1 MRTDFARRRGL
12 SFFSNKSFAAQRLLT
27 IPIPDAKS
35 DLAGKRSPGAAPVGR
50 RNAGVHWQT
59 PFQEQLLTDFSP
71 FGAKPFHNEWK
82 FLCACASPS
91 PLSAGQISSLTANLD
106 WNLALEL
113 ATEHSV
119 LGVVAARLKEAGYV
133 GMPAIAWKKLQDS
146 MRTQH
151 LFTLSM
157 TAELF
162 RILEEFGRAGIEA
175 LLVKGPLVS
184 LLAYDD
190 PGVRSYVDLDLLVRD
205 EAILPASRILTALG
219 FEADVP
225 EAVILTGKIPGEY
238 LFRRSGAQQIVELHT
253 EKTFRYYPR
262 PMRIE
267 DLYARQRRVPLDG
280 RDVPALCLE
289 DELVL
294 NCIHGAKHFWE
305 RLMWPADIA
314 AIVARHPE
322 IAWERARQSAGDVGA
337 ERMLHVGLLLG
348 ESLLGVPVPAAMA
361 AATSADG
368 AARELVRQ
376 VEGWLPT
383 AGYAPPSLLRRAMF
397 RLKMGGGG
405 FGGTAYLMRL
415 SVSPTEEDWT
425 EGGEEHGSRVWE
437 AIKRPFRLLRKY
449 GQDG

>member
-1 MRTDFARRRGL
+1 
-12 SFFSNKSFAAQRLLT
+12 
-27 IPIPDAKS
+27 
-35 DLAGKRSPGAAPVGR
+35 
-50 RNAGVHWQT
+50 
-59 PFQEQLLTDFSP
+59 
-71 FGAKPFHNEWK
+71 
-82 FLCACASPS
+82 
-91 PLSAGQISSLTANLD
+91 LTANLD
-106 WNLALEL
+106 WDLALEL

-119 LGVVAARLKEAGYV
+119 LGLVAARLKEFGYT
-133 GMPAIAWKKLQDS
+133 GMPAIAWENLQGS

-162 RILEEFGRAGIEA
+162 RILDAFAQADIES
-175 LLVKGPLVS
+175 LLVKGPMTS
-184 LLAYDD
+184 LLAYGDS
-190 PGVRSYVDLDLLVRD
+190 GMRSYVDLDLVVRHA
-205 EAILPASRILTALG
+205 EILPASRTMTALG
-219 FEADVP
+219 FEADVS
-225 EAVILTGKIPGEY
+225 EAVVLAGKIPGEY
-238 LFRRSGAQQIVELHT
+238 LFKRSGAHQIVELHT
-253 EKTFRYYPR
+253 ERTFRYYPR

-322 IAWERARQSAGDVGA
+322 IAWERARQAARDVGA
-337 ERMLHVGLLLG
+337 ERMLHVGLLLA

-368 AARELVRQ
+368 AARELVRH

-383 AGYAPPSLLRRAMF
+383 AGYAPPPLLQRAKF

-405 FGGTAYLMRL
+405 LGGTAYLVRL
-415 SVSPTEEDWT
+415 SLSPTEEDWA

>member
-1 MRTDFARRRGL
+1 MG
-12 SFFSNKSFAAQRLLT
+12 
-27 IPIPDAKS
+27 
-35 DLAGKRSPGAAPVGR
+35 
-50 RNAGVHWQT
+50 
-59 PFQEQLLTDFSP
+59 
-71 FGAKPFHNEWK
+71 
-82 FLCACASPS
+82 
-91 PLSAGQISSLTANLD
+91 NLD

-113 ATEHSV
+113 AEEHSV
-119 LGVVAARLKEAGYV
+119 LGVVAARLKETGY
-133 GMPAIAWKKLQDS
+133 GGIPADAWEKLQS
-146 MRTQH
+146 GMRTQH
-151 LFTLSM
+151 LFSLSM

-162 RILEEFGRAGIEA
+162 RILDAFGQASIET
-175 LLVKGPLVS
+175 LLVKGPIVS
-184 LLAYDD
+184 FLAYGD
-190 PGVRSYVDLDLLVRD
+190 PAVRSYVDLDVLVRD
-205 EAILPASRILTALG
+205 AAILPACRILTALG

-225 EAVILTGKIPGEY
+225 ESAILAGKIPGEY
-238 LFRRSGAQQIVELHT
+238 LFKRAGAQQLVELHT

-267 DLYARQRRVPLDG
+267 DLYARKRHLPLEG

-322 IAWERARQSAGDVGA
+322 IAWERVRQAARDVGA

-348 ESLLGVPVPAAMA
+348 ESLLGVAVPAEMA
-361 AATSADG
+361 ASTNVDG
-368 AARELVRQ
+368 AARELVRL

-383 AGYAPPSLLRRAMF
+383 AGYVPPALLQRATF

-405 FGGTAYLMRL
+405 LAGISYLVRL
-415 SVSPTEEDWT
+415 SLSPTEEDWAEGT
-425 EGGEEHGSRVWE
+425 EERGSRVWE
-437 AIKRPFRLLRKY
+437 AIKRPFRLMRKY